1 MENKIELRI
10 APALDTLE
18 QLERESGTGQ
28 FDFAFIDAD
37 KTEYDAYYE
46 STLRLV
52 RPGGLIVLDNMLR
65 RGRVAD
71 PNEDDADTVALRNL
85 NARIADDSRVDSV
98 LLPIASGVTLVR
110 RR

>member
-1 MENKIELRI
+1 
-10 APALDTLE
+10 
-18 QLERESGTGQ
+18 
-28 FDFAFIDAD
+28 
-37 KTEYDAYYE
+37 
-46 STLRLV
+46 
-52 RPGGLIVLDNMLR
+52 MLR

-85 NARIADDSRVDSV
+85 NTKIADDRRVDSV